1 LSTLPN
7 PGTVWPYVG
16 VTPQAGYAPRAGA
29 GFSALDKRRVS
40 PGELRSFTLFTTTPV
55 NTMANHR
62 AEATYKAQ
70 HAAALAS
77 LQALQAVIEDMPA
90 PDGETRINWGHVGS
104 LVEINEQ
111 LGHLLRFAA
120 GN

>member
-1 LSTLPN
+1 MLGSRHKPD
-7 PGTVWPYVG
+7 
-16 VTPQAGYAPRAGA
+16 TPHGQAPDSPPWTREG
-29 GFSALDKRRVS
+29 SAT
-40 PGELRSFTLFTTTPV
+40 GELRSPTPFTTTPD
-55 NTMANHR
+55 NTMANDR
-62 AEATYKAQ
+62 AEAAYTAQ

-77 LQALQAVIEDMPA
+77 LQALQSVIEDMPA